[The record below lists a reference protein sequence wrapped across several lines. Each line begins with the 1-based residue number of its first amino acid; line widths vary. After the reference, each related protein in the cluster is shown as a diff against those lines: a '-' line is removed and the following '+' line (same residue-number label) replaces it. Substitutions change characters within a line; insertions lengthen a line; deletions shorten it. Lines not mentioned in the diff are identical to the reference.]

1 MNPFDQLL
9 SVAWLREHLHDENLR
24 IFDATYHL
32 PGSGRDAASEFSA
45 QHIPHA
51 AFFDINTIADP
62 ATPLPHML
70 PDADTF
76 ARAVE
81 SMGMRDDSLAVIYDT
96 HGLMSAARLWWM
108 FRVFGHSRVAVL
120 DGGLPAW
127 IASGAS
133 IERGPSRV
141 EPAPRGA
148 FTARFRPDLLA
159 NQDEVLAASTSG
171 SALVL
176 DARSDARFHAKA
188 PEPRPGVRPGHI
200 PGSAN
205 LPYTELIGEGSLF
218 REAAELSEIFARVGV
233 APERR
238 VITLCGSGVTACV
251 LALGLARLGRDDVA
265 VYDGSWSEWGSD
277 PSSPVATES

>member
-1 MNPFDQLL
+1 MDPFDQLL

-32 PGSGRDAASEFSA
+32 PGSGREAASEFFA
-45 QHIPHA
+45 RHIAHA
-51 AFFDINTIADP
+51 AFFDIDGVADP
-62 ATPLPHML
+62 NTTLPHML
-70 PDADTF
+70 PDAEAF

-81 SMGMRDDSLAVIYDT
+81 SMGMRNDSLAVVYDA

-108 FRVFGHSRVAVL
+108 FRVFGHDRVAVL

-127 IASGAS
+127 IASGGS
-133 IERGPSRV
+133 IESGPSRV
-141 EPAPRGA
+141 PPAPPGS
-148 FTARFRPDLLA
+148 FTAHLQRPLLA
-159 NQDEVLAASTSG
+159 NQEEVLAASTDG

-176 DARSDARFHAKA
+176 DARSEARFHAKA
-188 PEPRPGVRPGHI
+188 PEPRAGVRPGHI
-200 PGSAN
+200 PGSEN

-218 REAAELSEIFARVGV
+218 REPAELSEIFARAGV
-233 APERR
+233 APGRR

-265 VYDGSWSEWGSD
+265 VYDGSWSEWGAD
-277 PSSPVATES
+277 PSSPVAPMP